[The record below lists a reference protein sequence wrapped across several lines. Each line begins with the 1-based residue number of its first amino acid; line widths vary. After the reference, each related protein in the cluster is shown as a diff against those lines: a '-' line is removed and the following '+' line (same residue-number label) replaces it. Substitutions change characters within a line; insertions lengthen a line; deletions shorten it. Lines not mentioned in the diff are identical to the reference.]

1 MLIPDKILDKYFPDN
16 KADVLYR
23 LQNKNEISLLKDCP
37 FLMLHTDNRVRAI
50 ADKVLNEN
58 SIKPN
63 ILLEVENIETL
74 LELSRR
80 GLGITFYPHS
90 LQTYSASKKFEGLH
104 IVKVSYGT
112 KQAIGVGH
120 LKNRF
125 LSQAAKD
132 FINILKEVI
141 Q

>member
-1 MLIPDKILDKYFPDN
+1 MANDL
-16 KADVLYR
+16 
-23 LQNKNEISLLKDCP
+23 
-37 FLMLHTDNRVRAI
+37 NRPPV
-50 ADKVLNEN
+50 
-58 SIKPN
+58 
-63 ILLEVENIETL
+63 ILLNMAVDVVNKWESEIIFSNYVSMVSDAGAVPVCMPSIEKEQNIETL

-80 GLGITFYPHS
+80 GMGITFYPHS